1 MFNNERYCT
10 CGITNEVP
18 LTLQAILWQLIDEMG
33 VPEKDY
39 LQVFKLSGSGN
50 EQIIVH
56 EQEQPE
62 YKREHRLEI
71 VGTPIF
77 VGKIFVIDDGDHTT
91 MMKSSEY

>member
-1 MFNNERYCT
+1 MFQNERYIT
-10 CGITNEVP
+10 SGIAEELLPV
-18 LTLQAILWQLIDEMG
+18 LQAILWQLIDEME